1 MKRIFIL
8 MAALLVGLTAVAQ
21 PKIVAHRGYWRT
33 DGSAQNSITS
43 LQKAAAVGCYGSEFD
58 VWITADGV
66 PVVFHDATIDGI
78 RIEDTTFA
86 TLMNHRLQNGEFIPT
101 LQQYLS

>member
-21 PKIVAHRGYWRT
+21 SKIVAHRGYWRT

-43 LQKAAAVGCYGSEFD
+43 LQKAAAVGCYGSEIGRAH
-58 VWITADGV
+58 V
-66 PVVFHDATIDGI
+66 
-78 RIEDTTFA
+78 
-86 TLMNHRLQNGEFIPT
+86 
-101 LQQYLS
+101 